1 MEPIMFVAASV
12 TLLITPGPTN
22 TLLATSGAAT
32 GVRRSLPLLM
42 GELGGYLTAIFILRL
57 IASPAIAATPAIE
70 LALRIMVAVYL
81 LHLALKLWQ
90 RGSDQ
95 FDAYGAVTFGRV
107 FVTTLLNPKSIV
119 FAFTIL
125 PQNLELH
132 DLVVWLAA
140 LALMIVTVGSLWI
153 AIGASLQHG
162 FHGRINLRSSIVS
175 VPSSS
180 QSSQVPLALM
190 PSCESPDLDRLHH

>member
-1 MEPIMFVAASV
+1 
-12 TLLITPGPTN
+12 
-22 TLLATSGAAT
+22 
-32 GVRRSLPLLM
+32 M